1 MTTQTGTTGSPT
13 GPVMPLP
20 ETTSARPDD
29 GPRRGTGAGGSRR
42 PGHRSGLREG
52 RAAWI
57 LALPFCLLFLA
68 FTAWPVLQSLFMSF
82 TDTKARDLR
91 TPFAVD
97 IVGFD
102 NYSKALSD
110 PLFRKAALNTA
121 YFVLVGMPL
130 TLLLALAAAVA
141 LDKGITRF
149 RAMFRLGFY
158 LPVITSI
165 VAVAVV
171 WRFLLQDP
179 GGLINTALG
188 WVGID
193 GPNWLG
199 DPHWAM
205 PGLIMMASW
214 RNFGTAMIIFLAGL
228 QSVPA
233 ELHEAAA
240 IDGANAWK
248 RFRHITLPLLRPT
261 LLFVMVTT
269 AIGYL
274 QFFEEPFVM
283 TQGGPLN
290 STLSLSYY
298 TYKQFGFGNY
308 SLAASMSY
316 LTFVVIAIVT
326 AIQFRLLRERT

>member
-1 MTTQTGTTGSPT
+1 
-13 GPVMPLP
+13 
-20 ETTSARPDD
+20 
-29 GPRRGTGAGGSRR
+29 
-42 PGHRSGLREG
+42 
-52 RAAWI
+52 
-57 LALPFCLLFLA
+57 
-68 FTAWPVLQSLFMSF
+68 MSI

-91 TPFAVD
+91 HPFSVN
-97 IVGFD
+97 IIGLD
-102 NYSKALSD
+102 NFTKALSD
-110 PLFRKAALNTA
+110 PTFRKAAGNTA

-130 TLLLALAAAVA
+130 TLVVALAAAVA

-149 RAMFRLGFY
+149 RAIFRLGFY
-158 LPVITSI
+158 MPVITSI

-188 WVGID
+188 WVGIT

-199 DPHWAM
+199 DPNWSM
-205 PGLIMMASW
+205 PSLILMASW

-228 QSVPA
+228 QAVPA

-240 IDGANAWK
+240 IDGASAWK
-248 RFRHITLPLLRPT
+248 RFRFVTMPLLRPT

-290 STLSLSYY
+290 STVSLSMY
-298 TYKQFGFGNY
+298 TYQQFGFGNY
-308 SLAASMSY
+308 GLASAMSY
-316 LTFVVIAIVT
+316 LIFVVIAIVT
-326 AIQFRLLRERT
+326 ALQFRLLRERT

>member
-1 MTTQTGTTGSPT
+1 MTAQTGTTGSPA
-13 GPVMPLP
+13 GPVTPP
-20 ETTSARPDD
+20 PVTAPGRPTNGSSRGAGDGGSPGRVGSAR
-29 GPRRGTGAGGSRR
+29 R
-42 PGHRSGLREG
+42 REG

-57 LALPFCLLFLA
+57 LAIPFCLLFLA
-68 FTAWPVLQSLFMSF
+68 FTAWPVVQSLFMSI

-91 TPFAVD
+91 HPFSVN
-97 IVGFD
+97 IVGLD
-102 NYSKALSD
+102 NFTKALSD
-110 PLFRKAALNTA
+110 PTFRKAAANTA

-130 TLLLALAAAVA
+130 TLVVALAAAVA

-149 RAMFRLGFY
+149 RAVFRLGFY
-158 LPVITSI
+158 MPVITSI

-188 WVGID
+188 WFGIT

-199 DPHWAM
+199 DPNWSM
-205 PGLIMMASW
+205 PSLILMASW

-228 QSVPA
+228 QAVPA

-240 IDGANAWK
+240 IDGAGAWK
-248 RFRHITLPLLRPT
+248 RFRHVTMPLLRPT

-283 TQGGPLN
+283 TKGGPLG
-290 STLSLSYY
+290 STISLSMY
-298 TYKQFGFGNY
+298 TYQQFGFGNY
-308 SLAASMSY
+308 GLASAMSY
-316 LTFVVIAIVT
+316 IIFVVIAIVT
-326 AIQFRLLRERT
+326 ALQFRLLRERT